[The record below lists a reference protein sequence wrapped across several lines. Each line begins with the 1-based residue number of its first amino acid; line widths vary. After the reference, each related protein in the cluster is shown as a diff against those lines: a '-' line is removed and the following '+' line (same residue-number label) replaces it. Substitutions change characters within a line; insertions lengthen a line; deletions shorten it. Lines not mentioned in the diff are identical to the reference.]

1 MIYHAPPV
9 EGKAIPKIS
18 KNSSPIPMSI
28 CIQFKTNPATAAPPP
43 TPLVL
48 DWEYPKW
55 ENRAPNSAIGTDNRQ
70 QVKRKNGEIRLV
82 ISEIIPK
89 TNPVVAI
96 PLLGAMMI
104 C

>member
-48 DWEYPKW
+48 DWEYPK
-55 ENRAPNSAIGTDNRQ
+55 
-70 QVKRKNGEIRLV
+70 
-82 ISEIIPK
+82 
-89 TNPVVAI
+89 
-96 PLLGAMMI
+96 
-104 C
+104 